1 MNEKLR
7 QEIAGYF
14 ISDSSDYLN
23 RYSILINKGNF
34 THIGNRSKILIDLL
48 FSYECS
54 LKVLIFLESSDDEKA
69 TYSKIKKC
77 SHSIDK
83 LLHHVDKTPIIAPI
97 ITFIEQNN
105 LAALSV
111 AYRYTLE
118 ANRAL
123 REDTGALGRKYYSTV
138 SDPQWIK
145 EVYAHAD
152 ELHDYVCSKSAPIT
166 VISLQNIDVQEELD
180 NWMLLRN
187 IDK

>member
-7 QEIAGYF
+7 QEIAEYF
-14 ISDSSDYLN
+14 ISDSGDYLN
-23 RYSILINKGNF
+23 RYSILINNGNF

-54 LKVLIFLESSDDEKA
+54 LKALIFLESSDDEKT

-83 LLHHVDKTPIIAPI
+83 LLHRVNKTPIIVPI

-123 REDTGALGRKYYSTV
+123 REDTGVLGKKYYLTV
-138 SDPQWIK
+138 SDPQWI
-145 EVYAHAD
+145 EDVYTHAKA
-152 ELHDYVCSKSAPIT
+152 LHDYACSKLAPIT
-166 VISLQNIDVQEELD
+166 VIPLQNINVQAELD
-180 NWMLLRN
+180 NWKLLRN